1 MLSKIKNIIFQSNNK
16 KIRDRSR
23 IDFNSLFDNNEN
35 AVNTYN
41 PKFLKKIRAILRIFT
56 ILGWTGMAIPVQSI
70 FVKLP
75 GKLKTNFARYYWY
88 IVGKLLGLR
97 LHTFGKIIAL
107 DSKKGQDRPILYI
120 ANHCSWLDIVTIGGL
135 LPGCFVAKKEVGTWP
150 LISIL
155 CKLGRVS
162 FVSRQRHSTAKEQIE
177 LQSRLRNN
185 DSLILFPEGTSSDGS
200 HLYPFMS
207 SFFALAK
214 PHGKNTI
221 TYKTP
226 IIQPISITYDRLD
239 MLPVNRFT
247 RPIYCWYGDMELAPH
262 LWNLSQYSDMHAS
275 VIFHDPLYPENF
287 KTRKHLAQETW
298 DIIAKG
304 TVALRSN
311 HSKDEIKKII

>member
-1 MLSKIKNIIFQSNNK
+1 
-16 KIRDRSR
+16 
-23 IDFNSLFDNNEN
+23 
-35 AVNTYN
+35 
-41 PKFLKKIRAILRIFT
+41 
-56 ILGWTGMAIPVQSI
+56 
-70 FVKLP
+70 
-75 GKLKTNFARYYWY
+75 
-88 IVGKLLGLR
+88 
-97 LHTFGKIIAL
+97 
-107 DSKKGQDRPILYI
+107 
-120 ANHCSWLDIVTIGGL
+120 
-135 LPGCFVAKKEVGTWP
+135 
-150 LISIL
+150 
-155 CKLGRVS
+155 
-162 FVSRQRHSTAKEQIE
+162 
-177 LQSRLRNN
+177 
-185 DSLILFPEGTSSDGS
+185 
-200 HLYPFMS
+200 MS

-221 TYKTP
+221 TYKIP